1 MTPKEF
7 WKANNRM
14 FDFCVTSFSQ
24 SSFLD
29 FFQTSWPDFIPWD
42 LCWNQTAR
50 QFSDRFAK
58 TAEGVIHCLHVY
70 LQWSRKK
77 KKSPEG
83 HQWKK
88 DQALTRGIIFIRL
101 PPLNYLHLSWV
112 KPVISWSLPNTLF
125 IFTPI
130 PWGTFDI
137 SMGLISESP
146 DHKLHLSSNCVKLP
160 HFSFPIIIHESEC

>member
-29 FFQTSWPDFIPWD
+29 FFQTSCWPDFIPWD

-77 KKSPEG
+77 RKAQRAISGRRIKLSPEESSSFVCLLLIIYTCLEWSPWFPG
-83 HQWKK
+83 PSRTPSSFLVQSLEVHLTFQWV
-88 DQALTRGIIFIRL
+88 
-101 PPLNYLHLSWV
+101 LSQ
-112 KPVISWSLPNTLF
+112 SLLITN
-125 IFTPI
+125 FT
-130 PWGTFDI
+130 
-137 SMGLISESP
+137 
-146 DHKLHLSSNCVKLP
+146 
-160 HFSFPIIIHESEC
+160 